1 MCFMFSGLE
10 WESLIVTRPLV
21 SAYQEQVT
29 ERCSLEMSWLTG
41 LDFGLHRTI
50 SKASLCQGSRYT
62 TTETWTLHFY
72 PFSTHYHH
80 EVASLDLENSAV
92 ILFLINK
99 IFFLKKKLFI
109 ISSCFRILKM
119 TNLSHQTKH
128 PTVCCLFECGF
139 IVPII
144 FNCECSHCLWII
156 HVQAFIFTVVYFF
169 IKLINNLEL

>member
-1 MCFMFSGLE
+1 MCFIFSGLE

-29 ERCSLEMSWLTG
+29 KRCSLEMSWLTG
-41 LDFGLHRTI
+41 LDFGLHHTI
-50 SKASLCQGSRYT
+50 SKASLCQGSRYA

-99 IFFLKKKLFI
+99 IFFFKKRSSLSFLLASVSSKWLICHIKRNTPQFVASLSMVSLFQLFLI
-109 ISSCFRILKM
+109 VNVLTVYGLSMSRLSYSQWYISS
-119 TNLSHQTKH
+119 
-128 PTVCCLFECGF
+128 
-139 IVPII
+139 
-144 FNCECSHCLWII
+144 
-156 HVQAFIFTVVYFF
+156 
-169 IKLINNLEL
+169 